1 MAEVELVIRAERV
14 LIDGEERAASVA
26 VNDGVIV
33 AIAAIEAPWEA
44 ATEVSLDEYQVLIPG
59 VVDSHVHVNEPG
71 RAHWE
76 GFATATRAAAAGGV
90 TTFIDMPLHGKP
102 ATTTPDALR
111 LKRSIAAKWA
121 RVNVGFWGGAVPA
134 SLGHLSEMHERGV
147 FGFKAYLAPSGVDDF
162 PYLNKKM
169 LRRALAEIAE
179 FDGLLIVHAE
189 DPWKIHDGARPGP
202 DYAIYEASRPP
213 AAETT
218 AISVVIDGMRETGAR
233 VHILHLSSAEAL
245 PFIRAAKAEGLPLT
259 VETCPHYLTF
269 DAAHIAD
276 GATQFKCCPPIRS
289 EENREAL
296 WEALADGTIDFVVSG
311 HSPATVDLKFA
322 GDGDFGQAWGGIAG
336 LEVSLPAVWTGA
348 NVRGHSLADV
358 VRWMSS
364 SPARWLGLASKGAIR
379 IGADADLVA
388 FAPEDERVI
397 DAAELLHRNKVSAFD
412 GSVLM
417 GEARATWV
425 GGVQVHGEGAEPIA
439 EGGSPI
445 GKLLTRPWRSAPT
458 VNSLPRPL

>member
-1 MAEVELVIRAERV
+1 MTEVQLVIRAQRA
-14 LIDGEERAASVA
+14 LIDGGERPASVA
-26 VNDGVIV
+26 VADGVVVGIGHPD
-33 AIAAIEAPWEA
+33 APWDA
-44 ATEVSLDEYQVLIPG
+44 ATEVTLDVEQVLIPG
-59 VVDSHVHVNEPG
+59 IVDTHVHVNEPG

-76 GFATATRAAAAGGV
+76 GFSTATRAAAAGGV
-90 TTFIDMPLHGKP
+90 TTFIDMPLSARP
-102 ATTTPDALR
+102 PTTTPEALA

-121 RVNVGFWGGAVPA
+121 RVNVGFWGGAVPS

-147 FGFKAYLAPSGVDDF
+147 FGFKAFLAPSGVDEF

-189 DPWKIHDGARPGP
+189 DPWKIHDGARPGH
-202 DYAIYEASRPP
+202 DYAAFEASRPP
-213 AAETT
+213 IAETT
-218 AISVVIDGMRETGAR
+218 AITVLIDAMRETGTRA
-233 VHILHLSSAEAL
+233 HILHLSTAEAL
-245 PFIRAAKAEGLPLT
+245 PLIRAAKDEGLPLT

-276 GATQFKCCPPIRS
+276 GATQFTCCPPIRS
-289 EENREAL
+289 EANREAL
-296 WEALADGTIDFVVSG
+296 WEALVDGTIDLVSSG
-311 HSPATVDLKFA
+311 HSPATVELKFA
-322 GDGDFGQAWGGIAG
+322 GDGDFGRARAGIAG

-348 NVRGHSLADV
+348 SARGHSLADV

-364 SPARWLGLASKGAIR
+364 TPAQWAGLASKGAIR

-412 GSVLM
+412 GRVLM
-417 GEARATWV
+417 GNARSTWV
-425 GGVQVHGEGAEPIA
+425 GGVLVHGEGAEPIA
-439 EGGSPI
+439 EGGSPV
-445 GKLLTRPWRSAPT
+445 GKLLTRRW
-458 VNSLPRPL
+458 

>member
-14 LIDGEERAASVA
+14 LIDGVERPASVA
-26 VNDGVIV
+26 IIDGVIV
-33 AIAAIEAPWEA
+33 AIAAIEAPWDAEA
-44 ATEVSLDEYQVLIPG
+44 NVVLDAEQVLIPG
-59 VVDSHVHVNEPG
+59 IVDTHVHVNEPG

-76 GFATATRAAAAGGV
+76 GFSTATRAAAAGGV
-90 TTFIDMPLHGKP
+90 TTFIDMPLNANP
-102 ATTTPDALR
+102 PTTTPEALR

-134 SLGHLSEMHERGV
+134 SLGHLRELHERGV
-147 FGFKAYLAPSGVDDF
+147 FGFKAYLAPSGVDEF

-169 LRRALAEIAE
+169 LRSALAEIAE

-202 DYAIYEASRPP
+202 DYAAYEASRPP
-213 AAETT
+213 VAETT
-218 AISVVIDGMRETGAR
+218 AITVVIDGMREMGTR
-233 VHILHLSSAEAL
+233 VHILHLSASEAL
-245 PFIRAAKAEGLPLT
+245 PLIRAAKAEGLPLT

-311 HSPATVDLKFA
+311 HSPSTVEDKFA
-322 GDGDFGQAWGGIAG
+322 GDGDFGKARGGIAG

-348 NVRGHSLADV
+348 QARGRSLADV

-364 SPARWLGLASKGAIR
+364 TPAHWLGLTSKGAIR

-397 DAAELLHRNKVSAFD
+397 DAADLLHRNRVSAFD
-412 GSVLM
+412 GSVLR

-425 GGVQVHGEGAEPIA
+425 GGVQVHGVGAEPIA
-439 EGGSPI
+439 EGGSPV
-445 GKLLTRPWRSAPT
+445 GKLLTRPWRST
-458 VNSLPRPL
+458 SPRSS